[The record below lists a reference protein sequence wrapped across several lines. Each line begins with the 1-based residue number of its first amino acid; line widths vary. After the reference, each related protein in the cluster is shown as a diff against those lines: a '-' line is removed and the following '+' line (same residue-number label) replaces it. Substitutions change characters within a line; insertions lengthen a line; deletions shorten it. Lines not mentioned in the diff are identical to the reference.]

1 MFTGRKKKKLEAMSK
16 AELIFVPAPGV
27 GHIVS
32 TIEFAKT
39 LILRDDQIQVTI
51 LVMKLPITP
60 FIDAYT
66 KSLTASQPNIR
77 LIDLPQVDLPSSEL
91 LAKSVES
98 YICAVIESYKP
109 HVHKIVSDIV
119 SSRSSSDSVP
129 VAGIILDFFCVSMI
143 DIGDELGLPSFIF
156 LTSGSAFLSL
166 MLYLPSRHQQIGA
179 EFTFSDSDVI
189 IPGFANP
196 VPPRVLPGALF
207 NKHGG
212 YAAYITVAQR
222 FKDAKGIIVNTFTE
236 LESHSLES
244 LHDGQNPKI
253 YPVGPV
259 LNLIGHPHP
268 DMDHSQWDKIRNWLD
283 EQPDSSVVF
292 LCFGSGGSFG
302 VSQVKEIALGLKQ
315 SGYRFLWSMRVPPG
329 EDEAS
334 KLKNPEEMLP
344 EGFLEGIEGR
354 GMVCGWTPQVE
365 VLAHEAIGGFVSHCG
380 WNSILESFWYGVP
393 IVTLP
398 IYAEQ
403 QLNAFTLVKELGLA
417 VELKLD
423 YRSNGDVVKAEEVE
437 RAVRCVMESENEVRK
452 KVKDLAGMARKAVM
466 DGGSSSTS
474 ITELIKDLRKY
485 V

>member
-1 MFTGRKKKKLEAMSK
+1 MSE

-32 TIEFAKT
+32 TIEFAKS
-39 LILRDDQIQVTI
+39 LILRDNQILVTI

-77 LIDLPQVDLPSSEL
+77 LINLPQVDLPSPEL

-98 YICAVIESYKP
+98 YICAVIESHKP
-109 HVHKIVSDIV
+109 HVQKIVSDII
-119 SSRSSSDSVP
+119 SSRSSSDSFP

-156 LTSGSAFLSL
+156 LTSGLGFLSL
-166 MLYLPSRHQQIGA
+166 MLYLPSRHEQIGT
-179 EFTFSDSDVI
+179 EFSFSDSEVL

-196 VPPRVLPGALF
+196 VPPRVLPEAVF

-212 YAAYITVAQR
+212 YAAYVKIAQR

-236 LESHSLES
+236 LESHALES
-244 LHDGQNPKI
+244 LRNGQNPKI

-259 LNLIGHPHP
+259 LNLKGHPHP
-268 DMDHSQWDKIRNWLD
+268 DMDHGQWDKTKKWLD
-283 EQPDSSVVF
+283 EQPESSVVF
-292 LCFGSGGSFG
+292 LCFGSAGAFSI
-302 VSQVKEIALGLKQ
+302 SQVKEIALGLEQ
-315 SGYRFLWSMRVPPG
+315 SGYRFLWSMRVPPVQ
-329 EDEAS
+329 DEVP
-334 KLKNPEEMLP
+334 KFKNPEEMLP
-344 EGFLEGIEGR
+344 EGFLQGIEGR
-354 GMVCGWTPQVE
+354 GMICGWVPQVE
-365 VLAHEAIGGFVSHCG
+365 VLAHKAIGGFVSHCG

-403 QLNAFTLVKELGLA
+403 QLNAFTMVKELGLA

-423 YRSNGDVVKAEEVE
+423 YRANGDLAKAEEVE
-437 RAVRCVMESENEVRK
+437 RAVKCVMESDNEVRK
-452 KVKDLAGMARKAVM
+452 KVKDVAGMARKAGM
-466 DGGSSSTS
+466 EGGSSSTS
-474 ITELIKDLRKY
+474 ILELIKDFKKF